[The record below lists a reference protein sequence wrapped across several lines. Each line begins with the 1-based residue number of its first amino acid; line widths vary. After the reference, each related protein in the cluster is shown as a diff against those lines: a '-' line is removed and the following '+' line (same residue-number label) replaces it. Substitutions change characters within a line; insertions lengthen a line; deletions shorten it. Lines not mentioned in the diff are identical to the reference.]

1 MVASEKED
9 DTEALRFCLLGTRK
23 NLVSWGHEYLRCLA
37 GQIGQEYESR
47 MQADQSVD
55 EINQL
60 VDQIIPEF
68 INHNEEPEAVDL
80 LLEVE
85 RLSALNN
92 FTNPNNFERVCNY
105 LLSCSDYAADTEEM
119 QHTFK
124 TAFDIYRKFK
134 RYPDAMR
141 VAQKMNNIE
150 LIGEIMAECKD
161 PVTLK

>member
-1 MVASEKED
+1 MVASDKED
-9 DTEALRFCLLGTRK
+9 ETEALSYCLKGSRS

-37 GQIGQEYESR
+37 GQIGTEFEKR
-47 MQADQSVD
+47 MQAEQSCD
-55 EINQL
+55 DINGL

-85 RLSALNN
+85 RLGALID

-119 QHTFK
+119 
-124 TAFDIYRKFK
+124 
-134 RYPDAMR
+134 
-141 VAQKMNNIE
+141 
-150 LIGEIMAECKD
+150 
-161 PVTLK
+161 